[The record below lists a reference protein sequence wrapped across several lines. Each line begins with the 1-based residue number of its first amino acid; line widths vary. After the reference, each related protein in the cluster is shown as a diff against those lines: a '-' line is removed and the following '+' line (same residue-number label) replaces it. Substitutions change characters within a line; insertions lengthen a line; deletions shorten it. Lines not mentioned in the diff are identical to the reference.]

1 MPAIYSPCPIWKFRC
16 RRHNFRATRKLVD
29 LPRGLCYYS
38 GVNGQRLPL
47 ISVIITT
54 RNEERNIAACLA
66 AVCAQSVAR
75 EALEII
81 LVDNNSSDR
90 TVDLARPLLD
100 QLIVCGPERSAQ
112 RNAGVRIAR
121 APVVMYLDA
130 DMRLSP
136 PVVAECLARLDAAPD
151 VVALYIPEIV
161 IGRGYWIRV
170 RNFERGFYDATVIDA
185 VRVVRRD
192 VFLATGG
199 FDLSLCGPEDWDLDR
214 RLMQRGALR
223 LIHAPLFHDEGAF
236 NLRRYVRK
244 KMYYATSFAAYAA
257 KWNNDAVVRKQ
268 LGAWYRFIGVF
279 IEAGKWRRL
288 ACHPLLTTGMYFLR
302 ALVGGA
308 FLWTRLRGTQ
318 SLQK

>member
-1 MPAIYSPCPIWKFRC
+1 M
-16 RRHNFRATRKLVD
+16 RKLVD
-29 LPRGLCYYS
+29 LPRGLCYYPD
-38 GVNGQRLPL
+38 VNEQRLPL
-47 ISVIITT
+47 ISAIITT
-54 RNEERNIAACLA
+54 RNEERNIAACLR
-66 AVCAQSVAR
+66 AVCAQSIAR
-75 EALEII
+75 DALEII
-81 LVDNNSSDR
+81 VVDNNSTDR
-90 TVDLARPLLD
+90 TIEIARPLLD
-100 QLIVCGPERSAQ
+100 QLVVCGPERSAQ
-112 RNAGVRIAR
+112 RNEGVRIAR

-136 PVVAECLARLDAAPD
+136 TVVEECLAVLDAQPE

-192 VFLATGG
+192 IFLATGG

-223 LIHAPLFHDEGAF
+223 LIHAPLQHDEGVF

-244 KMYYATSFAAYAA
+244 KLYYARSFAAYAA
-257 KWNNDAVVRKQ
+257 KWNHDAIVRKQ
-268 LGAWYRFIGVF
+268 LGAWYRFVGVF
-279 IEAGKWRRL
+279 IEDGKWRRL
-288 ACHPLLTTGMYFLR
+288 VRHPLLTAGMYFLR

-308 FLWTRLRGTQ
+308 FLWTRLRGAQ
-318 SLQK
+318 HLQK